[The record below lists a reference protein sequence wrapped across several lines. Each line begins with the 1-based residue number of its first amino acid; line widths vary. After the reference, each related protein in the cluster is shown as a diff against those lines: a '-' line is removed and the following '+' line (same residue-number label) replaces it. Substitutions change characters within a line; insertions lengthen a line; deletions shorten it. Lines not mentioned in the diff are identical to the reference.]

1 MHNNEKIIDVDGLI
15 NLLQDFAGHT
25 IAYLRTLTVPKF
37 NKSGR
42 VSGESMLCTLGI
54 ESNAVRKISLYSVRI
69 GYDYRTSV
77 ENALDR
83 QGLPTTDY
91 KAGTSWH
98 RPYTLPSG
106 QTSKTVVIHP
116 VTLVKYVMVTVN
128 KVKGSNGKMK
138 SNIKSMYVDMSTGKA
153 IDRSLLA
160 EFLPPISDPKNQG
173 LDKEHAI
180 NVQTLKLGSVK
191 RLAFQGTVY
200 NLA

>member
-1 MHNNEKIIDVDGLI
+1 MNNEKLIDVDGLI
-15 NLLQDFAGHT
+15 DMLQDFSGHT
-25 IAYLRTLTVPKF
+25 IAYIRTLTIPKF
-37 NKSGR
+37 NQGHR
-42 VSGESMLCTLGI
+42 VTKESMLATLGI
-54 ESNAVRKISLYSVRI
+54 EPETVRKISLYSVRI

-98 RPYTLPSG
+98 RPYVLPSG

-116 VTLVKYVMVTVN
+116 NTREKYILATIN
-128 KVKGSNGKMK
+128 KVKDSSGKLK
-138 SNIKSMYVDMSTGKA
+138 ANIKSMYVDMSTGKF
-153 IDRSLLA
+153 IDKDLLKD
-160 EFLPPISDPKNQG
+160 FLPPKSAPKNQG
-173 LDKEHAI
+173 LDEEHAVL
-180 NVQTLKLGSVK
+180 VQTLKLASVK

>member
-1 MHNNEKIIDVDGLI
+1 MKNDKIIDVDGLI

-42 VSGESMLCTLGI
+42 ASGESMLCTLGI
-54 ESNAVRKISLYSVRI
+54 EPETVRKISLYSVRI
-69 GYDYRTSV
+69 GYNYRTSV

-83 QGLPTTDY
+83 QGLATTDY

-98 RPYTLPSG
+98 RPYVLPSG

-116 VTLVKYVMVTVN
+116 VTMVKYVMVQVN
-128 KVKGSNGKMK
+128 KVRGK

-153 IDRSLLA
+153 IDKALLQ
-160 EFLPPISDPKNQG
+160 EFLPPKSAPKNQG
-173 LDKEHAI
+173 LDEEHAI
-180 NVQTLKLGSVK
+180 NVQTLKLSSVK